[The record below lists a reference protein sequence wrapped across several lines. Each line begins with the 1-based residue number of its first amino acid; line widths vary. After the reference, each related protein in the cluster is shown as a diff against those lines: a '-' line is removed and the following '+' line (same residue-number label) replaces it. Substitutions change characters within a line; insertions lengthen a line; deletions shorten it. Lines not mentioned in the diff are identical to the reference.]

1 MEAREWYS
9 PDQAAEYL
17 GVSKRTVYR
26 LCKEGRLTP
35 YVLGAERTRR
45 FRRKDLD
52 EVPRP
57 MAVARRHEQEVL
69 SSLTHPLLAAL
80 WDNEKDAEYDDL

>member
-35 YVLGAERTRR
+35 YVLGTERTRR

-57 MAVARRHEQEVL
+57 MGSSKQTADSL
-69 SSLTHPLLAAL
+69 SRLTHPLLAEL
-80 WDNEKDAEYDDL
+80 WDNEKHAEYDGE